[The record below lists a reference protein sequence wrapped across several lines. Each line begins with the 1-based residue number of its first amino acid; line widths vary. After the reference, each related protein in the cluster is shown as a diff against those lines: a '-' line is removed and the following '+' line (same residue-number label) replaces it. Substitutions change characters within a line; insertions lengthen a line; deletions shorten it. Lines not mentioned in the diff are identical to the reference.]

1 MIDLNQYRL
10 RVGIYNN
17 SKNRRSKQVS
27 ITGNFVPD
35 IGVLDS
41 LKLFILIYLYLYF
54 ALCVMSISIG
64 MASECHFRPFS
75 LTAFHS
81 ITDYEFTHIFHSHSK
96 SYAAVLMFF
105 LLKKDWW
112 PFKIL
117 GSSPGLLGK
126 LSFSGQVNQPDC
138 TGYTQSIF
146 RYLNT
151 LIVSCMLWIHTLNA
165 ALVILVNPSL
175 LNPGP
180 TTYLKVVSFN
190 AHGLIPFSQL
200 QSDNPTFDNTKIFEL
215 HHFIHSCMPDILLI
229 NESWLKKSIID
240 SEVIPE
246 SYKVFRLDRSAQ
258 THPPD
263 PLNPRK
269 FRKNGGGV
277 LVAIR
282 RDIDIVSTKLEYKC
296 PAELL
301 GITLK
306 FRDGSKLI
314 LCSFYRVGNLGASNH
329 HAFQDYV
336 RKARQRRGVKGI
348 VIAGDLNLPGID
360 WQNYCSSNPVEQLFL
375 DTFSNFGIEQLITI
389 PTHTG
394 GNILDLV
401 LTDKPD
407 LISNIQVSEH
417 NTPCKSDH
425 FAVSFTLKSKAKRIK
440 SQKRESLNFKRA
452 NWEALNADFTN
463 TDWQAELNGDMET
476 SWNRFKEILEHATN
490 EHIPKIK
497 IGGRAQPPWFDA
509 ESHHACLE
517 KERLHKSYKETTDPN
532 CKAEKYLKF
541 SKSRSDFKK
550 IASKKMASS
559 FEDEEDSNLI
569 TKKFWSYVKATS
581 KNTRIP
587 EQIHLN
593 DVHKSDHSEQANLFN
608 TFFHEQFSS
617 PSSYDVHV
625 DNTHTQ
631 HDIDYASTLFSS
643 SRIVDILTKLNTRK
657 AMGPDKIHGE
667 VLKKCASTLAPAL
680 EILFTK
686 CYVSGQLPSNWKY
699 ALVVP
704 VHKKGSK
711 NDVKNYRPISLT
723 SLVMKVMERIIRDEL
738 LSRCSELIDP
748 RQHGFLPRK
757 SCTTQMVEF
766 CDSLSLSLNKNI
778 RSDIVYFDFAKAF
791 DSVNHDL
798 ILYKLKFYYNING
811 MLLQFMKSYL
821 SGRQQSTVV
830 NGAISDTLPVLS
842 GVPQGSIIGPTLFVL
857 FINDI
862 YSGLS
867 QGTNILL
874 YADDTK
880 IWREISI
887 EEDHDILQ
895 RDINYLMAWA
905 RTNKMNFHPDKCK
918 VLPILKRWSPFDG
931 ILPFARYIYSMGQNL
946 LEYTDSEKDLG
957 IIMTSN
963 LNFNSHVDSLYGK
976 ANQKF
981 GMLKRNCHFVNDLS
995 KRRVLYLTLVRSI
1008 FEHCPIIWR
1017 PSSSTTVAKIE
1028 GMQKRALKWIRNDYG
1043 VSYSVE
1049 EIYHVHCKQL
1059 NILPLR
1065 YRFDYHDL
1073 KFFHSLVHQYNSCTK
1088 LPSYLTLFSGSSRLR
1103 SSHLD
1108 RLSIISSI
1116 PPGKAI
1122 SKSYFYR
1129 THLIWNRLPLSL
1141 RDIARPGAFK
1151 VELLKHIWKEF
1162 VCTSVSVD
1170 SSSDSDFDTSQ
1181 SPDPD

>member
-1 MIDLNQYRL
+1 MIDLSQYRL
-10 RVGIYNN
+10 RVGCYNN
-17 SKNRRSKQVS
+17 SRNRRSKQVS

-35 IGVLDS
+35 IGVLDA
-41 LKLFILIYLYLYF
+41 LRLFVLIYLYLYF
-54 ALCVMSISIG
+54 ALCVMSTSIG
-64 MASECHFRPFS
+64 MALECHFRPFVLS
-75 LTAFHS
+75 AFHGIS
-81 ITDYEFTHIFHSHSK
+81 DNEFNHLFHSHSK
-96 SYAAVLMFF
+96 SYAAVLIFF
-105 LLKKDWW
+105 LFKKDWW
-112 PFKIL
+112 LYKIL
-117 GSSPGLLGK
+117 GFSPGLLGK
-126 LSFSGQVNQPDC
+126 LNFSGLENKPVSY
-138 TGYTQSIF
+138 GYIQLIMH
-146 RYLNT
+146 YLNIA
-151 LIVSCMLWIHTLNA
+151 IVGCMLWIHTLNA
-165 ALVILVNPSL
+165 VLVIIFNPSL

-200 QSDNPTFDNTKIFEL
+200 QSDNPSFDNTKIFEL
-215 HHFIHSCMPDILLI
+215 HHYIHCHKPDILMI
-229 NESWLKKSIID
+229 NETWLKKSIID

-246 SYKVFRLDRSAQ
+246 SYKVFRLDRSSL

-269 FRKNGGGV
+269 FRKHGGGV

-314 LCSFYRVGNLGASNH
+314 LCSFYRVGNLGANNH
-329 HAFQDYV
+329 NAFQEYV

-348 VIAGDLNLPGID
+348 VVAGDLNLPGID
-360 WQNYCSSNPVEQLFL
+360 WRNYCGSNPVEQLFL
-375 DTFSNFGIEQLITI
+375 DTFSNFGIEQLITS
-389 PTHTG
+389 PTHSG
-394 GNILDLV
+394 GNVLDLV
-401 LTDKPD
+401 LTDKPH
-407 LISNIQVSEH
+407 LVSNIQISEH
-417 NTPCKSDH
+417 NNPCKSDH
-425 FAVSFTLKSKAKRIK
+425 FAVSFTLKSKVKRIK

-452 NWEALNADFTN
+452 NWDALNADFVDI
-463 TDWQAELNGDMET
+463 DWQAELSGDMET
-476 SWNRFKEILEHATN
+476 SWNKFKEILEHGTN

-509 ESHHACLE
+509 ESHQACLE
-517 KERLHKSYKETTDPN
+517 KERLHESYKKTTDPS
-532 CKAEKYLKF
+532 CKAEKYFKF

-550 IASKKMASS
+550 LASKKMASS
-559 FEDEEDSNLI
+559 FEDEDDSNLI

-587 EQIHLN
+587 EQIHLD
-593 DVHKSDHSEQANLFN
+593 DVHKSDHTDQANLFN
-608 TFFHEQFSS
+608 NFFHQQFSS
-617 PSSYDVHV
+617 PSNYDVHF
-625 DNTHTQ
+625 DTITTQ
-631 HDIDYASTLFSS
+631 DDIDYVSTLFSS
-643 SRIVDILTKLNTRK
+643 SRIVNILGNLNTRK

-667 VLKKCASTLAPAL
+667 VLKKCAHTLAPAL

-686 CYVSGQLPSNWKY
+686 CYVSGNLPSNWKCMI
-699 ALVVP
+699 VVP

-723 SLVMKVMERIIRDEL
+723 SLVVKVMERIIRDEL
-738 LSRCSELIDP
+738 LGRCNELIDP
-748 RQHGFLPRK
+748 RQHGFLPNK

-766 CDSLSLSLNKNI
+766 CDSLFLSLNRNI
-778 RSDIVYFDFAKAF
+778 RSDVVYFDFAKAF

-798 ILYKLKFYYNING
+798 ILYKLKYYYNIDG

-821 SGRQQSTVV
+821 SGREQSVVV
-830 NGAISDTLPVLS
+830 NGAISATLPVLS

-867 QGTNILL
+867 HGTNILL

-880 IWREISI
+880 IWREIS
-887 EEDHDILQ
+887 EQEDHNILQ
-895 RDINYLMAWA
+895 HDINFLMTWA
-905 RTNKMNFHPDKCK
+905 RTNKMKFHPDKCK
-918 VLPILKRWSPFDG
+918 VLAILKRWSPFDG
-931 ILPFARYIYSMGQNL
+931 ILPFTRYIYSMGQTL

-957 IIMTSN
+957 IIMTSS
-963 LNFNSHVDSLYGK
+963 LNFNSQADALYGK

-981 GMLKRNCHFVNDLS
+981 GMLKRNCHFVNDLN

-1017 PSSSTTVAKIE
+1017 PTSDSTIAKLE
-1028 GMQKRALKWIRNDYG
+1028 GLQKRALKWIRNDYS

-1049 EIYHVHCKQL
+1049 EIYHAHCKRL
-1059 NILPLR
+1059 NILPLK

-1073 KFFHSLVHQYNSCTK
+1073 KFFHSLVHQYHPCTT
-1088 LPSYLTLFSGSSRLR
+1088 LPQYLTFFSGSSRLR

-1108 RLSIISSI
+1108 HLSVISSI
-1116 PPGKAI
+1116 PPGPSV

-1129 THLIWNRLPLSL
+1129 AHLSWNRLPLSL
-1141 RDIARPGAFK
+1141 RETIRPGVFK
-1151 VELLKHIWKEF
+1151 NELIKHIWKEF
-1162 VCTSVSVD
+1162 VCTSID
-1170 SSSDSDFDTSQ
+1170 NGLDSDLDNSFS
-1181 SPDPD
+1181 SH